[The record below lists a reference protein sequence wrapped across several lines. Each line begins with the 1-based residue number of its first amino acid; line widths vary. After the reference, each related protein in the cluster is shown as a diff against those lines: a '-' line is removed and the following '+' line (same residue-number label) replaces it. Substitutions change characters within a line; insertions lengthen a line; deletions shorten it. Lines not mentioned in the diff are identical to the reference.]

1 MTNNLGLTIKRQL
14 IDEDRYPI
22 KASYEMEPEY
32 VTIHNTANNASAAGE
47 IAYMV
52 SNDQYVSYH
61 WAVDDVEAIQAIP
74 HDRNAWHCGD
84 GATGDGN
91 RKSIGIEICHSL
103 DPENPRY
110 PQSEENGAKLAAIVL
125 HEAGLG
131 LDAIRKHED
140 WSGKYCP
147 HRILDN
153 GDWDNFKDK
162 IAKYYNEIG
171 SGGGSSEETTTEGEK
186 PTPVKNDFIVCKDV
200 YGAGTVIVPKLN
212 VRDQPTTNQSNIVA
226 TYEEGDTVYFDS
238 YVIFNGYHW
247 ISYIGGSGNR
257 RYVATGTAGPNKTSN
272 KEYINF

>member
-1 MTNNLGLTIKRQL
+1 MTNNLGLTINRQL

-61 WAVDDVEAIQAIP
+61 WAVDDTEAIQAIP

-84 GATGDGN
+84 GEDGVGN
-91 RKSIGIEICHSL
+91 LKSIGIEICHSL
-103 DPENPRY
+103 DPENPHY

-125 HEAGLG
+125 HGAGLG

-153 GDWDNFKDK
+153 GDWENFKER
-162 IAKYYNEIG
+162 IAKYYNEIKD
-171 SGGGSSEETTTEGEK
+171 GGEFTTEEDKPVTEK
-186 PTPVKNDFIVCKDV
+186 VKNNSVVSKEL
-200 YGAGTVIVPKLN
+200 YGAGTAVVSKLN
-212 VRDQPTTNQSNIVA
+212 VREQPKTNESNIVA
-226 TYEEGDTVYFDS
+226 TYEEGDIIYFDS
-238 YVIFNGYHW
+238 YVVTNGYHW
-247 ISYIGGSGNR
+247 ISYVGGSGNR
-257 RYVATGTAGPNKTSN
+257 RYVASGTASSDGSSN

>member
-47 IAYMV
+47 IEYMV

-61 WAVDDVEAIQAIP
+61 WAVDDIEAIQAIP

-84 GATGDGN
+84 GEDGVGN
-91 RKSIGIEICHSL
+91 LKSIGIEICHSL
-103 DPENPRY
+103 DPENPHY

-153 GDWDNFKDK
+153 GDWENFKER
-162 IAKYYNEIG
+162 IAKYYNEIKD
-171 SGGGSSEETTTEGEK
+171 GGEFTTEEDKPVTEK
-186 PTPVKNDFIVCKDV
+186 VKNNSVVSKEL
-200 YGAGTVIVPKLN
+200 YGAGTVVVSKLN
-212 VRDQPTTNQSNIVA
+212 VREQPKTNESNIVA
-226 TYEEGDTVYFDS
+226 TYEEGDIIYFDS
-238 YVIFNGYHW
+238 YIVTNGYHW
-247 ISYIGGSGNR
+247 ISYVGGSGNR
-257 RYVATGTAGPNKTSN
+257 RYVASGTASSDGSSN

>member
-1 MTNNLGLTIKRQL
+1 MTNNLGLTINRQL

-61 WAVDDVEAIQAIP
+61 WAVDDTEAIQAIP

-84 GATGDGN
+84 GEDGVGN
-91 RKSIGIEICHSL
+91 LKSIGIEICHSL
-103 DPENPRY
+103 DPENPHY

-153 GDWDNFKDK
+153 GDWENFKER
-162 IAKYYNEIG
+162 IAKYYNEIKD
-171 SGGGSSEETTTEGEK
+171 GGEFTTEEDKPVTEK
-186 PTPVKNDFIVCKDV
+186 VKNNSVVSKEL
-200 YGAGTVIVPKLN
+200 YGAGTVVVSKLN
-212 VRDQPTTNQSNIVA
+212 VREQPKTNESNIVA
-226 TYEEGDTVYFDS
+226 TYEEGDIIYFDS
-238 YVIFNGYHW
+238 YVVTNGYHW
-247 ISYIGGSGNR
+247 ISYVGGSGNR
-257 RYVATGTAGPNKTSN
+257 RYVASGTASSDGSSN

>member
-1 MTNNLGLTIKRQL
+1 MTNNLGLTINRQL

-32 VTIHNTANNASAAGE
+32 VTIHNTANNASATGE

-61 WAVDDVEAIQAIP
+61 WAVDDTEAIQAIP

-84 GATGDGN
+84 GEDGVGN
-91 RKSIGIEICHSL
+91 LKSIGIEICHSL
-103 DPENPRY
+103 DPENPHY

-153 GDWDNFKDK
+153 GDWENFKER
-162 IAKYYNEIG
+162 IAKYYNEIKD
-171 SGGGSSEETTTEGEK
+171 GGEFTTEEDKPVTEK
-186 PTPVKNDFIVCKDV
+186 VKNNSVVSKEL
-200 YGAGTVIVPKLN
+200 YGAGTVVVSKLN
-212 VRDQPTTNQSNIVA
+212 VREQPKTNESNIVA
-226 TYEEGDTVYFDS
+226 TYEEGDIIYFDS
-238 YVIFNGYHW
+238 YVVTNGYHW
-247 ISYIGGSGNR
+247 ISYVGGSGNR
-257 RYVATGTAGPNKTSN
+257 RYVASGTASSDGSSN

>member
-1 MTNNLGLTIKRQL
+1 MTNNLGLTINRQL

-61 WAVDDVEAIQAIP
+61 WAVDDTEAIQAIP

-84 GATGDGN
+84 GEDGVGN
-91 RKSIGIEICHSL
+91 LKSIGIEICHSL
-103 DPENPRY
+103 DPENPHY

-153 GDWDNFKDK
+153 GDWENFKER
-162 IAKYYNEIG
+162 IAKYYNEIKD
-171 SGGGSSEETTTEGEK
+171 GGEFTTEEDKPVTEK
-186 PTPVKNDFIVCKDV
+186 VKNDSVVSKEL
-200 YGAGTVIVPKLN
+200 YGAGTVVVSKLN
-212 VRDQPTTNQSNIVA
+212 VREQPKTNESNIVA
-226 TYEEGDTVYFDS
+226 TYEEGDIIYFDS
-238 YVIFNGYHW
+238 YVVVNGYHW
-247 ISYIGGSGNR
+247 ISYVGGSGNR
-257 RYVATGTAGPNKTSN
+257 RYVASGTVSSDGSSN

>member
-32 VTIHNTANNASAAGE
+32 VTIHNTANNASADGE

-84 GATGDGN
+84 GEDGVGN
-91 RKSIGIEICHSL
+91 LKSIGIEICHSL
-103 DPENPRY
+103 DPENPHY
-110 PQSEENGAKLAAIVL
+110 PQSEENGARLAAVVL

-153 GDWDNFKDK
+153 GDWENFKER
-162 IAKYYNEIG
+162 IAKYYNEIKD
-171 SGGGSSEETTTEGEK
+171 GGESTTEEDKPVTEK
-186 PTPVKNDFIVCKDV
+186 IKNDSVASKEL
-200 YGAGTVIVPKLN
+200 YGAGTVVVSKLN
-212 VRDQPTTNQSNIVA
+212 VREQPKTNENNIVA
-226 TYEEGDTVYFDS
+226 SYEEGDTIYFDS
-238 YVIFNGYHW
+238 YVVANGYHW

-257 RYVATGTAGPNKTSN
+257 RYVASGTANADGSSN

>member
-1 MTNNLGLTIKRQL
+1 MTNNLGLTINRQL

-61 WAVDDVEAIQAIP
+61 WAVDDTEAIQAIP

-84 GATGDGN
+84 GEDGVGN
-91 RKSIGIEICHSL
+91 LKSIGIEICHSL
-103 DPENPRY
+103 DPENPHY

-153 GDWDNFKDK
+153 GDWENFKER
-162 IAKYYNEIG
+162 IAKYYNEIKD
-171 SGGGSSEETTTEGEK
+171 GGEFTTEEDKPVTEK
-186 PTPVKNDFIVCKDV
+186 VKNNSVVSKEL
-200 YGAGTVIVPKLN
+200 YGAGTVVVSKLN
-212 VRDQPTTNQSNIVA
+212 VREQPKTNESNIVA
-226 TYEEGDTVYFDS
+226 TYEEGDIIYFDS
-238 YVIFNGYHW
+238 YIVTNGYHW
-247 ISYIGGSGNR
+247 ISYVGGSGNR
-257 RYVATGTAGPNKTSN
+257 RYVASGTASSDGSSN

>member
-1 MTNNLGLTIKRQL
+1 MTNNLGLTINRQL

-61 WAVDDVEAIQAIP
+61 WAVDDTEAIQAIP

-84 GATGDGN
+84 GEDGVGN
-91 RKSIGIEICHSL
+91 LKSIGIEICHSL
-103 DPENPRY
+103 DPENPHY

-131 LDAIRKHED
+131 LDTIRKHED

-153 GDWDNFKDK
+153 GDWENFKER
-162 IAKYYNEIG
+162 IAKYYNEIKD
-171 SGGGSSEETTTEGEK
+171 GGEFTTEEDKPVTEK
-186 PTPVKNDFIVCKDV
+186 VKNNSVVSKEL
-200 YGAGTVIVPKLN
+200 YGAGTVVVSKLN
-212 VRDQPTTNQSNIVA
+212 VREQPKTNESNIVA
-226 TYEEGDTVYFDS
+226 TYEEGDIIYFDS
-238 YVIFNGYHW
+238 YVVTNGYHW
-247 ISYIGGSGNR
+247 ISYVGGSGNR
-257 RYVATGTAGPNKTSN
+257 RYVASGTASSDGSSN

>member
-14 IDEDRYPI
+14 IGEDRYPI

-32 VTIHNTANNASAAGE
+32 VTIHNTANNASADGE

-84 GATGDGN
+84 GEDGVGN
-91 RKSIGIEICHSL
+91 LKSIGIEICHSL
-103 DPENPRY
+103 DPENPHY
-110 PQSEENGAKLAAIVL
+110 PQSEENGARLAAIVL

-153 GDWDNFKDK
+153 GDW
-162 IAKYYNEIG
+162 
-171 SGGGSSEETTTEGEK
+171 GE
-186 PTPVKNDFIVCKDV
+186 
-200 YGAGTVIVPKLN
+200 L
-212 VRDQPTTNQSNIVA
+212 
-226 TYEEGDTVYFDS
+226 
-238 YVIFNGYHW
+238 
-247 ISYIGGSGNR
+247 
-257 RYVATGTAGPNKTSN
+257 
-272 KEYINF
+272 